1 MEKLKNLFK
10 LSASNKAMWI
20 TLAIGTVIIVATTA
34 SVLGISYSK
43 KQSSLASTEAKS
55 SQEEGDVV
63 KQEDLTDTSNMTEEE
78 LQKLNE
84 KELEEAKKKE
94 EEENKKNGET
104 NKTSNSARD
113 KYYIKVNYGAQ
124 IVDVYSKDKDGK
136 YTNRI
141 KTFVCSTG
149 RLTPS
154 RGVYRTPAKITW
166 CHMIGDV
173 WGHYCTQIVGSILF
187 HSVPYLERNNH
198 TLEYWEYDKLGR
210 KASAGCIRMTTRD
223 AKWLFDNIP
232 TGTQVEFYSD
242 SSQAYRRPSAQK
254 ISNAP
259 ANIRVWDPTDPD
271 PNNPWRTYKPE
282 EDKKPTT
289 GNEEQPG
296 NNEVEKPSTGNT
308 EKPGNNEIEKPGT
321 GNTEKPGNSET
332 EKPGTGNTE
341 EPGNN
346 ETENPGTG
354 NTEKPGNTET
364 DKPNTGD
371 SGSENTGGNSS
382 SGNTGN
388 TGSGNSGENA
398 GSGNTGNSGS
408 GNSGENVGSGNT
420 GNAGS
425 GNSGTGSA
433 GENQGTSTQTPSQ
446 DGENSPQE

>member
-84 KELEEAKKKE
+84 KELEEAKKK

-321 GNTEKPGNSET
+321 GNTEQPGNNET
-332 EKPGTGNTE
+332 ENPGTGNTE

-364 DKPNTGD
+364 DKPSTGD
-371 SGSENTGGNSS
+371 SGSGSGSGDSGT
-382 SGNTGN
+382 GNTGN
-388 TGSGNSGENA
+388 TGTNNPGTGNNDSGNSGGNT
-398 GSGNTGNSGS
+398 GSGNTGSSGS
-408 GNSGENVGSGNT
+408 GNSGN
-420 GNAGS
+420 S

-433 GENQGTSTQTPSQ
+433 GEGQGTSTQTPSQ
-446 DGENSPQE
+446 DGANAPQE